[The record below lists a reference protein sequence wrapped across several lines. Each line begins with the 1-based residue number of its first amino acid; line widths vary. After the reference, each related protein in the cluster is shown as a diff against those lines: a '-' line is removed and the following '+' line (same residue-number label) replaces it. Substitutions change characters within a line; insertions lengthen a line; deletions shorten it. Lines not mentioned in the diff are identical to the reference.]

1 MLKGANA
8 TQAEVAAAKEKVD
21 AAQQALDAAKA
32 KLVPQV
38 DKAAL
43 EAAKA
48 ELDKGIQAAP
58 DTSGKTPDSVKAYNQ
73 AKTEAETAAQEA
85 QTVIR
90 RPKRQRT
97 SCSRS
102 YC

>member
-1 MLKGANA
+1 M
-8 TQAEVAAAKEKVD
+8 
-21 AAQQALDAAKA
+21 
-32 KLVPQV
+32 VPQV

-85 QTVIR
+85 QTVIDDQNANEQAVQEAIA
-90 RPKRQRT
+90 KVTQSQR
-97 SCSRS
+97 SS
-102 YC
+102 